1 MPIWQDINPGL
12 FYFFSKLIIETTNKF
27 ELIIIFNIVLQFFGV
42 LLFYKNIKKLISKDV
57 ALISTFLIIITPFF
71 IFYSGTIHETNLS
84 FFFLNL
90 FIYFFLKFK
99 NNLTL
104 IQTFFLILLIIFACS
119 NYWVNFV
126 FIQIFLF
133 YYYIYEQRLNIKF
146 LPLALSPLIL
156 FVLFLFILTILHS
169 SPDIFIEKMLGRTL
183 DLRMGTNFGDLD
195 KVLNLNNIILYPAYL
210 DHRIRTMLNFGLV
223 ELLILLVFFKLNKI
237 EIKKKRILLVL
248 MICSLTWF
256 IIFPQH
262 TIIHRFSGKYAYF
275 GCIVLFSTLLIS
287 FFSNYKKIN
296 NVYFKAIL
304 ILVIISFLYNFTNK
318 SYLFVKNVY
327 LSNKLVNTEINY
339 ICKRAIKKD
348 LKSSEIIENLKNS
361 KLNNNFNFDYY
372 RLLKTEKSCKG

>member
-1 MPIWQDINPGL
+1 
-12 FYFFSKLIIETTNKF
+12 
-27 ELIIIFNIVLQFFGV
+27 
-42 LLFYKNIKKLISKDV
+42 
-57 ALISTFLIIITPFF
+57 PFF

-237 EIKKKRILLVL
+237 EIKKK
-248 MICSLTWF
+248 
-256 IIFPQH
+256 
-262 TIIHRFSGKYAYF
+262 
-275 GCIVLFSTLLIS
+275 
-287 FFSNYKKIN
+287 
-296 NVYFKAIL
+296 
-304 ILVIISFLYNFTNK
+304 
-318 SYLFVKNVY
+318 
-327 LSNKLVNTEINY
+327 
-339 ICKRAIKKD
+339 
-348 LKSSEIIENLKNS
+348 
-361 KLNNNFNFDYY
+361 
-372 RLLKTEKSCKG
+372 

>member
-1 MPIWQDINPGL
+1 
-12 FYFFSKLIIETTNKF
+12 
-27 ELIIIFNIVLQFFGV
+27 
-42 LLFYKNIKKLISKDV
+42 
-57 ALISTFLIIITPFF
+57 
-71 IFYSGTIHETNLS
+71 
-84 FFFLNL
+84 
-90 FIYFFLKFK
+90 
-99 NNLTL
+99 
-104 IQTFFLILLIIFACS
+104 
-119 NYWVNFV
+119 
-126 FIQIFLF
+126 
-133 YYYIYEQRLNIKF
+133 
-146 LPLALSPLIL
+146 
-156 FVLFLFILTILHS
+156 
-169 SPDIFIEKMLGRTL
+169 MLGRTL